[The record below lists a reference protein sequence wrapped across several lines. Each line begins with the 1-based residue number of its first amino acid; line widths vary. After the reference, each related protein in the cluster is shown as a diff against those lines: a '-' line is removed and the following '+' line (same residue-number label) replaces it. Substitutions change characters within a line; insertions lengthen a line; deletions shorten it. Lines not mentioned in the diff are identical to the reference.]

1 MRRQG
6 WLRKLI
12 GVTLVLTFIIPMLAA
27 CSNQDNTNDDEERVL
42 RIGILYGG
50 YDDSYFRQQFT
61 DVYEMTHQNVRID
74 IVPAIDSSQMQ
85 YEYQSAGEEGFKEPD
100 RLEALKTLMT
110 GDNPVDIIVTDTS
123 YFRTLARD
131 GLLAQLDTKMQA
143 ENFDTSDFVPVV
155 YEGLKEMG
163 DGSLYGLTPTFSSSA
178 LVYNKNM
185 FTEKGVPFPEDNMT
199 WDEIFNLAR
208 QLNSGE
214 GEDQKYGFSFE
225 RYQGNDLFYSM
236 LSSYVTPLNLRIM
249 DDKGEKMTVNTD
261 AWAKVWE
268 TMKQLAAEK
277 TVPSTSNEEMM
288 MRAASG
294 ETGPFEHDLFL
305 SGKVAMSITD
315 FGYLNNDLYNAM
327 RNASKIDNFTP
338 FEWDVVTIPSHEQAL
353 GVSGTVGLYNIFA
366 INSKAPNPEDAW
378 DFVKFINSPEWAKI
392 RSRSSYEMVSRKSY
406 IKPKEGLDYN
416 IAAFYNVKPVMPT
429 STDQSDIYTIV
440 PNYWQIQDAGRMLFQ
455 EVMSNTK
462 TVSEALTEW
471 EKQGNELILQGKN
484 NPDGTST
491 DVITEEVTE

>member
-1 MRRQG
+1 MKRQV
-6 WLRKLI
+6 WLRKAI
-12 GVTLVLTFIIPMLAA
+12 CVTLVLTLIIPMLAA
-27 CSNQDNTNDDEERVL
+27 CSNKDNNKGDEERVL

-50 YDDSYFRQQFT
+50 NDDSYFRQQFT

-85 YEYQSAGEEGFKEPD
+85 YDNQNEDGTYKEPD
-100 RLEALKTLMT
+100 RLEALKKLMT

-131 GLLAQLDTKMQA
+131 GMLMQLDTKMQA
-143 ENFDTSDFVPVV
+143 ENFDTSDFVPAVFD
-155 YEGLKEMG
+155 GLKDMG
-163 DGSLYGLTPTFSSSA
+163 DGILYGLTPTFSSTA

-199 WDEIFNLAR
+199 WDDIFNLAR
-208 QLNSGE
+208 QLKSGE

-236 LSSYVTPLNLRIM
+236 LNSYVTPLNLRII

-268 TMKQLAAEK
+268 SMKQLATEK
-277 TVPSTSNEEMM
+277 VVPSGSNEEMM
-288 MRAASG
+288 LKAASG
-294 ETGPFEHDLFL
+294 EAGPFDYDLFL
-305 SGKVAMSITD
+305 SGKVAMSLTD

-327 RNASKIDNFTP
+327 RNAPKIKNFTS
-338 FEWDVVTIPSHEQAL
+338 FEWDVVTIPSHTEAM
-353 GVSGTVGLYNIFA
+353 GISGTVGLYNIFA
-366 INSKAPNPEDAW
+366 INNKAANPDDAW
-378 DFVKFINSPEWAKI
+378 DFVKYINSPEWAKI

-416 IAAFYNVKPVMPT
+416 IAAFYNVKPVMPSSSNQT
-429 STDQSDIYTIV
+429 DIYTLV
-440 PNYWQIQDAGRMLFQ
+440 PNYWQIQDAGRTLFQ
-455 EVMSNTK
+455 EVVSGKK
-462 TVSEALTEW
+462 TVKEALTEW
-471 EKQGNELILQGKN
+471 EKQGNEMILQGKN
-484 NPDGTST
+484 SADGTST
-491 DVITEEVTE
+491 DVITDEVYQ